1 MVKAPQDPHPEDLGA
16 LVRKRRERARLTQ
29 EELAE
34 QAGISVRAISDIERG
49 VAKSPQ
55 RRTIAALAGPLQ
67 LSEVE
72 LGGLLATAKAAR
84 PRAELAA
91 PATATAS
98 VFSPAVVGVLPPEVA
113 DLTGRAAELAGVRE
127 LAEVAAAGG
136 RAGEVLVLSGP
147 PGTGKTAMATNAAH
161 ALGRLFPD
169 GRIFLKLRGMA
180 EVPGTPAD
188 LLHVVLRSLGVDG
201 VQVPA
206 EVEQRTNLCRFLLR
220 DRRVLIVLDDAADEA
235 QVRPLLL
242 GGSRCLTLVTS
253 RQMLVGLAGV
263 RRTALDV
270 LSPDAAVRLVTSIV
284 GPPRVVAEPQASAEL
299 VELCGRLPLALRI
312 AGNRLASR
320 PRWPIDRLVDQLRD
334 RGGRLTALT
343 AGDLRLRGVFDMSYR
358 QLRERAAQAFRR
370 LSLVPGADFAAGAVV
385 ALTGS
390 DEADDLLEELTDA
403 SLLQPSP
410 EQGRYQFHDLLRVFA
425 AECLVR
431 DEVPEAAREAEDR
444 LTAWLVRT
452 ATGAAGGHFRP
463 SGAPEVACPD
473 LPDHVAAGRWLEVER
488 TNWLPALR
496 RTAARGGHREV
507 IALARVMH
515 WYSEIGGTAATW
527 HEVFGLGLASAL
539 ALDDRLAEAAL
550 RNFLSWTEFTLFDR
564 PAEAAELA
572 RSARAAAEAAGD
584 PREQAW
590 ARVYLINS
598 DPEADHTT
606 LLDEAIALFARAGNP
621 LDLHIAR
628 MHRGTRL
635 HQSGDHRAAAVE
647 LAACI
652 DYFSRPTSENTP
664 VDATVHG
671 YLMWRSA
678 ENLAALGSPDL
689 ALRHCAQALALF
701 QAATATMGEAT
712 VLRTWGSI
720 AHSQGDLPEAQ
731 TRLQQALTLFT
742 HLGQPH
748 RQLETLDE
756 IATITQQTGDARA
769 AHRHREHATALRAA
783 LAETNVAGYAGCE
796 GGGSGVDRV
805 Q

>member
-1 MVKAPQDPHPEDLGA
+1 MVRA
-16 LVRKRRERARLTQ
+16 RRERARLTQ

-34 QAGISVRAISDIERG
+34 HAGISVRAISDIERG
-49 VAKSPQ
+49 VARSPQ
-55 RRTIAALAGPLQ
+55 RRTIAALAGPLR

-84 PRAELAA
+84 PRPEPTA
-91 PATATAS
+91 PATATAP
-98 VFSPAVVGVLPPEVA
+98 VFSPAVVGVLPPEVD
-113 DLTGRAAELAGVRE
+113 DLVGRAAELADVRD

-147 PGTGKTAMATNAAH
+147 PGTGKTAVATSAAH
-161 ALGRLFPD
+161 ALGGLFPD

-201 VQVPA
+201 VRVPA

-242 GGSRCLTLVTS
+242 GGSRSLTLVTS

-263 RRTALDV
+263 HRAALEV
-270 LSPDAAVRLVTSIV
+270 LSRDAAVELVVSIV
-284 GPPRVVAEPQASAEL
+284 GPARVAGEPRASAEL

-320 PRWPIDRLVDQLRD
+320 PQWPIDRLVGQLRD

-358 QLRERAAQAFRR
+358 QLRERAATAFRR

-390 DEADDLLEELTDA
+390 DEADDLLEELADA

-431 DEVPEAAREAEDR
+431 DEPPEVAREAEER

-452 ATGAAGGHFRP
+452 ATGAAGSHFRP
-463 SGAPEVACPD
+463 SGTPRVACAE

-496 RTAARGGHREV
+496 RTAARGAHREV
-507 IALARVMH
+507 IALARAMH

-527 HEVFGLGLASAL
+527 HEVFGLGLDSAL
-539 ALDDRLAEAAL
+539 AIDDRLAEAAL

-572 RSARAAAEAAGD
+572 RSARTAAEAAGD
-584 PREQAW
+584 LREQAW
-590 ARVYLINS
+590 ARVYLTNC
-598 DPEADHTT
+598 DPDADHKT
-606 LLDEAIALFARAGNP
+606 LLDEAIALFTRAGNA

-635 HQSGDHRAAAVE
+635 HQSGDHQAAAVE

-652 DYFSRPTSENTP
+652 DFFSHRAGENTP
-664 VDATVHG
+664 VDSTIHG

-678 ENLAALGSPDL
+678 ENLAAIGSPEL
-689 ALRHCAQALALF
+689 ALRHCEQALALF
-701 QAATATMGEAT
+701 RAGTATMGEAT
-712 VLRTWGSI
+712 VLRTWGTL
-720 AHSQGDLPEAQ
+720 AHSQGDLPEAR
-731 TRLQQALTLFT
+731 TRLLEALDLFGQV
-742 HLGQPH
+742 GQPR
-748 RQLETLDE
+748 RQIEILDE
-756 IATITQQTGDARA
+756 IADITQRSGDPRTANH
-769 AHRHREHATALRAA
+769 HRQHAAA
-783 LAETNVAGYAGCE
+783 LTEANYEPPTE
-796 GGGSGVDRV
+796 
-805 Q
+805 